1 MTPRGSEVGR
11 SLGPRHGWQPCR
23 LGNPV
28 FLDGRCSYGE
38 SRSRSSRNIQMHAI
52 IWWIMHDSPIILR
65 TWELV
70 WFRGITMNW
79 QLKFSLRHVLAC
91 PGGLMVIPPS
101 DESHAIAACSS
112 LVKRQSPPGV
122 FHVVRTVIS
131 FFIIIVFS
139 NHLGTGQYLYHEWK
153 SHTRKQ
159 KVYSFSFSTVWAK
172 GPSQAAVPY
181 FHGMRVTDCVAVQVV
196 QQARHNNEIHTH
208 THI

>member
-1 MTPRGSEVGR
+1 
-11 SLGPRHGWQPCR
+11 
-23 LGNPV
+23 
-28 FLDGRCSYGE
+28 
-38 SRSRSSRNIQMHAI
+38 MHAI

-131 FFIIIVFS
+131 FFFIIVFS
-139 NHLGTGQYLYHEWK
+139 NHLGTGEYLYHEWK

-159 KVYSFSFSTVWAK
+159 KVYILVFIF
-172 GPSQAAVPY
+172 
-181 FHGMRVTDCVAVQVV
+181 DCVGKRALTGCSSLLSWHALAVQVM

-208 THI
+208 HIYI